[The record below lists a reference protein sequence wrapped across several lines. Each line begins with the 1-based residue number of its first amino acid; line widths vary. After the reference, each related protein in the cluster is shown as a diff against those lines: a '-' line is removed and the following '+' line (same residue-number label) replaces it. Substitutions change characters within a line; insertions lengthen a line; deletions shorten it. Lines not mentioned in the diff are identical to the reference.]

1 MCRIA
6 THCPKEGAWSFG
18 SPIAYK
24 QPEVTYERALRA
36 MEEALG
42 VELIYTDAGYDPWA
56 DHPDTLT
63 SIANLTATYRE
74 QDRFDKAEILEVGV
88 MEISRIKLGT
98 DRMANVGFTWRSQ
111 GRCADALA
119 PMESYT
125 QARQRVLG
133 ERQPDTI
140 SPVSTIESWR

>member
-1 MCRIA
+1 
-6 THCPKEGAWSFG
+6 
-18 SPIAYK
+18 
-24 QPEVTYERALRA
+24 

-42 VELIYTDAGYDPWA
+42 VESIYTDAGYDPWA

-74 QDRFDKAEILEVGV
+74 QERFDEADTLEVGV

-111 GRCADALA
+111 GRCADASALI
-119 PMESYT
+119 ENIRRRTSEF
-125 QARQRVLG
+125 LG
-133 ERQPDTI
+133 RGNQTLYLLYLL
-140 SPVSTIESWR
+140 